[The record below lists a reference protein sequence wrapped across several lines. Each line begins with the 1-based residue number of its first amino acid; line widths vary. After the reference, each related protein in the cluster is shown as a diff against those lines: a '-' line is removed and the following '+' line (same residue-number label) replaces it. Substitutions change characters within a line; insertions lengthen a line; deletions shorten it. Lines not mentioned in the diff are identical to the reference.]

1 VLGALSDQSGA
12 LPRTGK
18 LMTLTTSNKMS
29 VPISALFGEEKDSIV
44 VKVDG
49 CKPTIVADLNKL
61 AAGSTILTLE
71 AEEGAGLGYCL
82 YVNITSH
89 MRKVYREEHQG
100 MMTRGITSQDG
111 ELQTYATKYQICL
124 HSCLMF
130 ENTLPI
136 RVQYKIMASG
146 EAEEV
151 VRTGTL
157 SPGEEVPIHDFQL
170 DARLMLRL
178 PEMDS
183 IWSRPINLGDCIYR
197 EGMDKSIKA
206 MLGAVGAWDPIVE
219 FLPSPQSPGIA
230 FKEGDISSNKVI
242 TRIDYTAADDG
253 SPRIVLFCCLWVY
266 NQSHVQTLL
275 LRCADSPDASALVVP
290 QLVPQ
295 RPVPR
300 LMDCP
305 GQAFEIG
312 TIIDTEVSRWS
323 DKIHST
329 VVGVQEPIS
338 LKFGSKLGPKTRNEL
353 GISIQ
358 RPLGQFHRTT
368 QVIVTSHFVFVN
380 KTQAAFKVSQYMK
393 TSDRTVELPAMSK
406 KGIPST
412 HHFDFDATTSLTNRR
427 VYLRMDHYGADWSGP
442 FAVDEENEFSMKL
455 KGSVMST
462 WGDASGNAYKHEG
475 FRRSV
480 AELHRVKVR
489 ISNMGPSMVVTLL
502 RDDPP
507 MYMIRNESSSDVFV
521 SQIHSSDET
530 VVIRSKEF
538 IPFAWVKPDGP
549 WYVWRAVLR
558 VLFAAG

>member
-1 VLGALSDQSGA
+1 
-12 LPRTGK
+12 
-18 LMTLTTSNKMS
+18 M
-29 VPISALFGEEKDSIV
+29 FGEEKDSIV

-49 CKPTIVADLNKL
+49 CRPTVVADLNKL
-61 AAGSTILTLE
+61 TAGSTILTLE
-71 AEEGAGLGYCL
+71 AEDPEGLGYCL

-100 MMTRGITSQDG
+100 MITRGNANQDG

-136 RVQYKIMASG
+136 RVQYKIVASG
-146 EAEEV
+146 ILEEII
-151 VRTGTL
+151 RTGTL

-170 DARLMLRL
+170 DAHLILRL

-197 EGMDKSIKA
+197 EGMDKSIKS
-206 MLGAVGAWDPIVE
+206 MLGAIGAWEPVVE
-219 FLPSPQSPGIA
+219 FRPSPQSPGIT
-230 FKEGDISSNKVI
+230 FKEGDITSNTVT

-253 SPRIVLFCCLWVY
+253 SPRIVLYCSLWVY

-275 LRCADSPDASALVVP
+275 FRCADNPDATTLVVP

-312 TIIDTEVSRWS
+312 TIIDTEISRWS

-380 KTQAAFKVSQYMK
+380 KTHVAFKVSQYMR
-393 TSDRTVELPAMSK
+393 TSDRVVELPPMSK
-406 KGIPST
+406 KGVPST
-412 HHFDFDATTSLTNRR
+412 HHFDFDAATSLANRR
-427 VYLRMDHYGADWSGP
+427 VYLRMDHHGAEWSGP
-442 FAVDEENEFSMKL
+442 FAVDEENEFSLKL
-455 KGSVMST
+455 KGTVMDS
-462 WGDASGNAYKHEG
+462 WRDSSGHVYEG

-480 AELHRVKVR
+480 AEMHRVKVR
-489 ISNMGPSMVVTLL
+489 ISNVGPSMVVTLL

-521 SQIHSSDET
+521 SQVHNSDET
-530 VVIRSKEF
+530 VVIRSHEY

-549 WYVWRAVLR
+549 W
-558 VLFAAG
+558 